1 MAEAALAMR
10 GVMSREEE
18 PSFVI
23 KDPRYVK
30 ESTNSTSVLHIF
42 KRKMAGGIGGD
53 GHEFGLRSADL
64 LPHKVGFFLK
74 YHQSLLKHACRWG
87 NDGDVMRV
95 I

>member
-10 GVMSREEE
+10 YVMSREDE

-30 ESTNSTSVLHIF
+30 ESTNSTSTYLQ
-42 KRKMAGGIGGD
+42 RQMAGGIGGD
-53 GHEFGLRSADL
+53 GHEFGLRPADL
-64 LPHKVGFFLK
+64 HPHKVGFFLK
-74 YHQSLLKHACRWG
+74 YHQSFLKHARRWG
-87 NDGDVMRV
+87 NDGGVIRV